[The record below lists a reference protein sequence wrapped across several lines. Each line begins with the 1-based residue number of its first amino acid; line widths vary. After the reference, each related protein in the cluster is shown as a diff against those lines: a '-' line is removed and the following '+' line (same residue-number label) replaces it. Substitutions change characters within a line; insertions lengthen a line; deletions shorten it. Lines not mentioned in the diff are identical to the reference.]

1 MANLSDTKNTQ
12 KHNIM
17 LEAMKSYAKT
27 RINETKEQQKQDKPK
42 SGMTE
47 DLNIGDEL
55 SFGVKHHE

>member
-1 MANLSDTKNTQ
+1 MTTLSDTQ

-17 LEAMKSYAKT
+17 LEAMKSYTKT
-27 RINETKEQQKQDKPK
+27 KINETKKEIQQKQKKPK